1 MSVEPGTSAEREAP
15 QEMAGN
21 DDEEW
26 DRLDDEPATA
36 AAPGSEPT
44 TQNVAPLADA
54 NANDDGFDE
63 GPVSASVPGWSLID
77 RSIDGTNDEQNSRA
91 PTFSL
96 SVCRQAVLPS
106 PPLTHS
112 PFASLR
118 VPSLVRYPEALKN
131 LRCCIACRLVKTL
144 EQFYQ
149 QGCENCHF
157 LNLEG
162 DRERIEDCTTTEF
175 QGMLGVV
182 DPNGSWATRYAFMQ
196 QERVPGVYSLAV
208 DHTNLRPEIRELFE
222 DNGVKLQN

>member
-15 QEMAGN
+15 QEIAGN

-36 AAPGSEPT
+36 AAPGSQPT
-44 TQNVAPLADA
+44 TQNAAPLADA
-54 NANDDGFDE
+54 NVNDDGFDE
-63 GPVSASVPGWSLID
+63 GPVSAPVPGWSLID
-77 RSIDGTNDEQNSRA
+77 RSMERTTNKTRA
-91 PTFSL
+91 PRPSL

-106 PPLTHS
+106 SHS
-112 PFASLR
+112 LALR
-118 VPSLVRYPEALKN
+118 VPPLVRFPEALKN

>member
-1 MSVEPGTSAEREAP
+1 MER
-15 QEMAGN
+15 
-21 DDEEW
+21 
-26 DRLDDEPATA
+26 
-36 AAPGSEPT
+36 T
-44 TQNVAPLADA
+44 TNK
-54 NANDDGFDE
+54 
-63 GPVSASVPGWSLID
+63 
-77 RSIDGTNDEQNSRA
+77 TRA
-91 PTFSL
+91 PRPSL
-96 SVCRQAVLPS
+96 SLSADRRCS
-106 PPLTHS
+106 PPLLSLTRPS
-112 PFASLR
+112 RPFASLR
-118 VPSLVRYPEALKN
+118 VPSLVRFPEALKN